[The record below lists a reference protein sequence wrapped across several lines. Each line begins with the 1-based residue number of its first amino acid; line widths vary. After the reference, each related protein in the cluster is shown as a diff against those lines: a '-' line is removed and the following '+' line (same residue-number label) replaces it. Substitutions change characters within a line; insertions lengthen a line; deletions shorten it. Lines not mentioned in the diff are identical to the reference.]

1 MGNPEQDARR
11 QIDQL
16 LVLAGW
22 HVCDIDQA
30 NITAHRGVAIRKFPL
45 PGQICSKKQLYTHP
59 RNTSFKSVALYALH
73 RCATSNACVSN
84 CASRDRDAH
93 HEDPKINDWR
103 FTSLNLRTYNE
114 T

>member
-1 MGNPEQDARR
+1 MLAHSTQSQEQKPKAGKMGNPEQDARR

-30 NITAHRGVAIRKFPL
+30 NITAHRGEAKRKFPL

-73 RCATSNACVSN
+73 RCSTSKAWLSN
-84 CASRDRDAH
+84 CVFREREAYD
-93 HEDPKINDWR
+93 E
-103 FTSLNLRTYNE
+103 Y
-114 T
+114 